1 MITETAKRKVALF
14 LKEFYTEANIGVGGN
29 SPNPNS
35 NSLDVPI
42 LGTNKATVNTESSD
56 LIIDF
61 TATFTGSEL
70 NGNTV
75 REFGIFGPLPAE
87 GQFDELRQE
96 GAQIPD
102 TVGNYGGTSTNTDG
116 TEATVEETMLA
127 RFAFN
132 ALGPFSSSDELEIV
146 LTVGVE

>member
-1 MITETAKRKVALF
+1 MITENAKRKVALF

-35 NSLDVPI
+35 NNLDVPI
-42 LGTNKATVNTESSD
+42 LGTNKTTTNSQSSD

-75 REFGIFGPLPAE
+75 REFGIFGTLPAE
-87 GQFDELRQE
+87 GAFDEM
-96 GAQIPD
+96 
-102 TVGNYGGTSTNTDG
+102 YGGTANPA
-116 TEATVEETMLA
+116 TEGSNYVSEEIMLT
-127 RFAFN
+127 RFNFD
-132 ALGPFSSSDELEIV
+132 ALGPFSASDELEIIV
-146 LTVGVE
+146 TVGVE

>member
-29 SPNPNS
+29 APNPNS
-35 NSLDVPI
+35 NNLDVPI
-42 LGTNKATVNTESSD
+42 LGTNKATVNSESSE

-61 TATFTGSEL
+61 TATFTGAEL

-75 REFGIFGPLPAE
+75 REFGIFSATTPDDE
-87 GQFDELRQE
+87 GFDELR
-96 GAQIPD
+96 
-102 TVGNYGGTSTNTDG
+102 TTTSYS
-116 TEATVEETMLA
+116 AETAMLA
-127 RFAFN
+127 RFAFD
-132 ALGPFSSSDELEIV
+132 ALGPFSSSDELEII